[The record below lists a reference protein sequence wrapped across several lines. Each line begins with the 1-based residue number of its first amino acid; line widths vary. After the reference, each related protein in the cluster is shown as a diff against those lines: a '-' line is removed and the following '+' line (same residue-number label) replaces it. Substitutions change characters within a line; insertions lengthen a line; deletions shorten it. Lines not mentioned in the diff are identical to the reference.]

1 MFGQLAYLCCDKNN
15 YFQEL
20 QYVLFILDIAEFIER
35 CKHAFAG
42 FWTGLDFFYSLE
54 SFEFLYIA
62 SALEAPLSSD
72 SYLYLDYSEH
82 TLDFAINFD
91 LLYYVLSSIC
101 IRLDKL
107 PVAIIFFVL
116 NYIAYVAVILPWRN

>member
-1 MFGQLAYLCCDKNN
+1 MPLQVFELALIFSTLLRVLN
-15 YFQEL
+15 FFTL
-20 QYVLFILDIAEFIER
+20 QVHWKL
-35 CKHAFAG
+35 
-42 FWTGLDFFYSLE
+42 
-54 SFEFLYIA
+54 LYHLIHI
-62 SALEAPLSSD
+62 
-72 SYLYLDYSEH
+72 YIVDYSEH
-82 TLDFAINFD
+82 TLDFAINFY